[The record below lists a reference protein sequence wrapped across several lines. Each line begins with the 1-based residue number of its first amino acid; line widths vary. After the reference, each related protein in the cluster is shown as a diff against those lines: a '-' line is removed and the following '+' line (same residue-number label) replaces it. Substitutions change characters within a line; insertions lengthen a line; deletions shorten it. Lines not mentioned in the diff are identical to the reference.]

1 MKSRFLKLT
10 LIGVFLFAMINPA
23 EVGASRAA
31 KDKEAHV
38 QNQCISPA
46 MVQLNSS
53 LRKLWIDHVIWTRSY
68 IVSAIA
74 GLEDQEEVLERLLK
88 NQQDI
93 GNAIKPYYGEEA
105 GNKLAG
111 LLKEH
116 IVIAGKIVAAAKSG
130 NQADAAKFN
139 KEWYRNADDIAL
151 FLSSANPNWTNKELK
166 DLLYQHLQL
175 LTDDVV
181 ARLSKNWAADIATFD
196 KAEDHIIMLADTL
209 STGIIKQFPDKFK

>member
-10 LIGVFLFAMINPA
+10 LIGVFLVAMINPA

-38 QNQCISPA
+38 HKQCISPA
-46 MVQLNSS
+46 MVQLNNS

-130 NQADAAKFN
+130 NQAEAAKFN

-196 KAEDHIIMLADTL
+196 KAEDHIIQLADVL